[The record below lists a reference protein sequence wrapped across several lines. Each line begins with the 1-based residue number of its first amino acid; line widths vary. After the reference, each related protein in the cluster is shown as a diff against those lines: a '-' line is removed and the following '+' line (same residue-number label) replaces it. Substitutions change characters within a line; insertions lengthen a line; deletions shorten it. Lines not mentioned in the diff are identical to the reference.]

1 MKPIFVKDLK
11 EMIKRIPSKYD
22 NLVVLVSDD
31 EEQNGYHPLW
41 FKEIYGGDDF
51 EFFNQDTKEMET
63 RKTIV
68 LC

>member
-1 MKPIFVKDLK
+1 MKPLIVKDLK

-31 EEQNGYHPLW
+31 DEQNGYHALW
-41 FKEIYGGDDF
+41 YKEIYSGDNF

-63 RKTIV
+63 RKSIV
-68 LC
+68 IC